1 VAWPPERAT
10 WLIGLPSRA
19 NVTLPVGV
27 PDPGLS
33 AVTVA
38 VNVTDWPYTEGLT
51 DEPSWVV
58 LESWATVWSGVSVA
72 LEAVKSVLP
81 P

>member
-1 VAWPPERAT
+1 M
-10 WLIGLPSRA
+10 A

-38 VNVTDWPYTEGLT
+38 VKVTDWPYTEGLT
-51 DEPSWVV
+51 EDPSWVV
-58 LESWATVWSGVSVA
+58 VESWSTVWSGASVPVDA
-72 LEAVKSVLP
+72 A
-81 P
+81 